1 MKRAPLLPLI
11 FALLLI
17 TFIGLS
23 GCSKRP
29 TQVDNFYGTSYKL
42 AIESQLYNPTAGK
55 DIKPIEEITGTVG
68 EKVIKRYE
76 GEFEKAAPK
85 TESYSVSFG
94 GMEISK

>member
-1 MKRAPLLPLI
+1 MKRATLLPLI
-11 FALLLI
+11 LALFLI

-29 TQVDNFYGTSYKL
+29 TQVDKFYGTSYKL
-42 AIESQLYNPTAGK
+42 AIESQLYNPMAGK

-68 EKVIKRYE
+68 KKVINRYE
-76 GEFEKAAPK
+76 GEFKKASPK

-94 GMEISK
+94 GIDKK